1 MRDPFYGWTWAM
13 ASASGGIRRYARAFR
28 SAAVVTR
35 GLRARAMMKS
45 STTPLRGILG
55 ILCLLVAHPALA
67 LDLQGHRGARGL
79 APENTLP
86 AFATALSL
94 GVTTMELDTA
104 ITKDGVVVISHNPTL
119 NPDITRDGAGTWLEG
134 PGPAIHTLTF
144 PELQQYDVGRI
155 KPGTDYAKQFP
166 EQKAVDGTRIPRLAD
181 LFALVKKSGNAQ
193 VRLNI
198 ETKVSPLE
206 PGLTPDPETFATR
219 LVALI
224 RQEGMAS
231 RVAIVSFD
239 WRTLQIVQRIAPEMP
254 TVYLSAQQRFLDNIA
269 VSKSAG
275 SPWTAGFQYKDHGSV
290 VKMVKA
296 AGGTTWSPF
305 VGDVTEFKVKEA
317 HALGI
322 RVVVW
327 TVNAAPQI
335 GTLLDLGV
343 DGIVSDRPDVV
354 RQVLGRRGL
363 ALPPATPVTP

>member
-1 MRDPFYGWTWAM
+1 
-13 ASASGGIRRYARAFR
+13 
-28 SAAVVTR
+28 
-35 GLRARAMMKS
+35 MK
-45 STTPLRGILG
+45 PLWGILG
-55 ILCLLVAHPALA
+55 IVCLLVAYPALA

-94 GVTTMELDTA
+94 GVTTLELDTG
-104 ITKDGVVVISHNPTL
+104 ITKDGVVVISHNTAL
-119 NPDITRDGAGTWLEG
+119 NPDITRDRAGTWLG
-134 PGPAIHTLTF
+134 GSGPAIHALTF
-144 PELQQYDVGRI
+144 AELQQYDVGRI

-193 VRLNI
+193 VRFNI

-206 PGLTPDPETFATR
+206 PGQTPDPETFANT

-224 RQEGMAS
+224 RQEGMAA
-231 RVAIVSFD
+231 RVTIQSFD
-239 WRTLQIVQRIAPEMP
+239 WRTLQIVQRIAPEIP
-254 TVYLSAQQRFLDNIA
+254 TVYLSVQQRSLDNIWA
-269 VSKSAG
+269 DKSAG
-275 SPWTAGFQYKDHGSV
+275 SPWTAGFHYKDHGSV

-296 AGGTTWSPF
+296 AGGTAWSPF
-305 VGDVTEFKVKEA
+305 VGDLTDVTLNEA

-327 TVNAAPQI
+327 TVNAATQI

-343 DGIVSDRPDVV
+343 DGIISDRPDIV
-354 RQVLGRRGL
+354 RQALERRGL
-363 ALPPATPVTP
+363 ALPLATPVAP

>member
-1 MRDPFYGWTWAM
+1 
-13 ASASGGIRRYARAFR
+13 
-28 SAAVVTR
+28 
-35 GLRARAMMKS
+35 MKS
-45 STTPLRGILG
+45 LLGTLG
-55 ILCLLVAHPALA
+55 IVWILVAHPALA

-79 APENTLP
+79 APENTLS

-94 GVTTMELDTA
+94 GVTTLELDTG
-104 ITKDGVVVISHNPTL
+104 ITKDGVVVISHNTTL
-119 NPDITRDGAGTWLEG
+119 NPDITRDSAGRWLGG
-134 PGPAIHTLTF
+134 PGPAIHALTF

-166 EQKAVDGTRIPRLAD
+166 EQKAFDGTRIPRLAD
-181 LFALVKKSGNAQ
+181 LFALVKQSGNEQ
-193 VRLNI
+193 VRFNI
-198 ETKVSPLE
+198 ETKISPLE
-206 PGLTPDPETFATR
+206 PGLASDPETFATT
-219 LVALI
+219 LVDLI

-231 RVAIVSFD
+231 RVSIQSFD
-239 WRTLQIVQRIAPEMP
+239 WRTLQSVQRIAPEMP
-254 TVYLSAQQRFLDNIA
+254 TVYLSVQQRSFDNIGA
-269 VSKSAG
+269 DKNAD
-275 SPWTAGFQYKDHGSV
+275 SPWTAGFQYKDYRSV

-296 AGGTTWSPF
+296 AGGTIWSPF

-343 DGIVSDRPDVV
+343 DGIISDRPDVA
-354 RQVLGRRGL
+354 RQVLEKRGL